1 MKWFHKKKQTV
12 KAHEA
17 NTICRFARDVSRFL
31 LVFVL
36 AGCVSLPV
44 MADELDLDMDMAKYR
59 SRLPELLQQA
69 ESGNTEKQFQLG
81 ILYAAGVEGQP
92 NYEKAVYWYRKVA
105 ELEVPVVYGL
115 LAVMYAE
122 GLGARQDFVEAGR
135 WAFRAA
141 GKDQTLGKVMLGAF
155 YEDGA
160 GLKRN
165 YKKAMEWYT
174 SATLDPSNM
183 GARYRIGML
192 YLDGK
197 GVKQDTV
204 QALDWL
210 AKAAEH
216 DDVYAI
222 YQLGYL
228 YYEGKVVKQNHVQ
241 ALTWFEKAA
250 ATRPNPYRNSLSK
263 LYGAAY
269 VPGEAYTR
277 TIATMMKRDPGV
289 RGKAAFMAGWMYEKG
304 LGAGKDTA
312 KARQYYQQAAEM
324 GNEAAK
330 EALASQEEN

>member
-1 MKWFHKKKQTV
+1 MKWFRKKNQTV
-12 KAHEA
+12 KVREL
-17 NTICRFARDVSRFL
+17 NTVCRFARGVYRFL
-31 LVFVL
+31 LMLFF
-36 AGCVSLPV
+36 AGCASSLV
-44 MADELDLDMDMAKYR
+44 MADELDLDMDMATYR
-59 SRLPELLQQA
+59 PRLPELIKQA
-69 ESGNTEKQFQLG
+69 ESGDTEKQFQLG

-92 NYEKAVYWYRKVA
+92 DYEKAIYWYRKVA
-105 ELEVPVVYGL
+105 ELDVPVVYGL

-122 GLGARQDFVEAGR
+122 GLGASQDFVEAGR
-135 WAFRAA
+135 WAFKSAA
-141 GKDQTLGKVMLGAF
+141 KNQTLGKVMLGVF
-155 YEDGA
+155 YEEGA

-192 YLDGK
+192 YLEGK

-222 YQLGYL
+222 YQLGNL
-228 YYEGKVVKQNHVQ
+228 YYEGRFVKQNYVQ

-250 ATRPNPYRNSLSK
+250 ATRPNPYRDSLSK

-277 TIATMMKRDPGV
+277 TIAVMMKRDPGV

-304 LGAGKDTA
+304 KGTGKDTG
-312 KARQYYQQAAEM
+312 KARQYYRQAAEM

-330 EALASQEEN
+330 EALANQKES